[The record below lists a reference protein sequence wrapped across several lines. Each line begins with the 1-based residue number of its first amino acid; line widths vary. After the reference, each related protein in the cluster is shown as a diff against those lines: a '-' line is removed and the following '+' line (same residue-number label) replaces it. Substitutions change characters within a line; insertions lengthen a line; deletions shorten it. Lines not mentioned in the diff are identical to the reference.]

1 MSSVVAP
8 FDHAKEKGAK
18 IHNLGEFDSNENNIM
33 TTKVLLNV
41 NDNMRV
47 MQEEIF
53 GPLLPVMV
61 YEELSEVVDYINKHD
76 HPLGLY
82 FFGNNKSEQN
92 FIINNTRSGGVTIN
106 DAMFHLM
113 QSRLPFGGVGPS
125 GYGHYHG
132 HEGFLNFSNLRAIYY
147 QTNSDSLFGALRPP
161 RSKPFEMLS
170 KVMKKLS

>member
-1 MSSVVAP
+1 MCIR
-8 FDHAKEKGAK
+8 D
-18 IHNLGEFDSNENNIM
+18 
-33 TTKVLLNV
+33 
-41 NDNMRV
+41 R
-47 MQEEIF
+47 
-53 GPLLPVMV
+53 
-61 YEELSEVVDYINKHD
+61 
-76 HPLGLY
+76 
-82 FFGNNKSEQN
+82 NNKSEQN

>member
-1 MSSVVAP
+1 
-8 FDHAKEKGAK
+8 
-18 IHNLGEFDSNENNIM
+18 M

-47 MQEEIF
+47 MRKIF

-61 YEELSEVVDYINKHD
+61 CEELSEVVDYINKHD

-113 QSRLPFGGVGPS
+113 QSRLPEVLVRLDMVTT
-125 GYGHYHG
+125 G
-132 HEGFLNFSNLRAIYY
+132 HEGFLNF
-147 QTNSDSLFGALRPP
+147 QT
-161 RSKPFEMLS
+161 
-170 KVMKKLS
+170 

>member
-1 MSSVVAP
+1 MDKRSLVD
-8 FDHAKEKGAK
+8 FRIGNEHLRQLYK
-18 IHNLGEFDSNENNIM
+18 IW
-33 TTKVLLNV
+33 
-41 NDNMRV
+41 R
-47 MQEEIF
+47 
-53 GPLLPVMV
+53 
-61 YEELSEVVDYINKHD
+61 
-76 HPLGLY
+76 
-82 FFGNNKSEQN
+82 
-92 FIINNTRSGGVTIN
+92 NTRSGGVTIN